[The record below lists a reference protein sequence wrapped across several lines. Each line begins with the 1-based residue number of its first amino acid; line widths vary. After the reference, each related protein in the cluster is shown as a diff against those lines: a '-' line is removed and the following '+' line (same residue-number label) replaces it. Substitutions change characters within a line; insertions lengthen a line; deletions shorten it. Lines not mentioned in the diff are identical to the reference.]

1 MAIKPNGDQIK
12 GTQKLL
18 KGGGKSGVR
27 RRSKRTR
34 HRYLSDLSGLET
46 GDRKMV
52 NSCIYTAANN
62 CFLILWHSLCSIP
75 AQNHCQYHSG
85 PLQNIKDLNTIS

>member
-1 MAIKPNGDQIK
+1 MPNGDQIK

-18 KGGGKSGVR
+18 KGGGKSGVC

-46 GDRKMV
+46 GERKMV

-62 CFLILWHSLCSIP
+62 
-75 AQNHCQYHSG
+75 Y
-85 PLQNIKDLNTIS
+85 